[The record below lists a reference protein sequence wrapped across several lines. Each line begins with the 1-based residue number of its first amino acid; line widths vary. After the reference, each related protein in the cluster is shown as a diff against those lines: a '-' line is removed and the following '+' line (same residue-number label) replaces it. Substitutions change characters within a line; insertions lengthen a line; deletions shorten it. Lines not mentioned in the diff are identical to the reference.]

1 MNPQKKPNRT
11 PIQKKLPRNPKTPMH
26 LNPKKNTFTLKYQP
40 QKLNQQTP
48 VKFFRVCESEI

>member
-26 LNPKKNTFTLKYQP
+26 LNSKKNTFTPKIP
-40 QKLNQQTP
+40 TP
-48 VKFFRVCESEI
+48 KTKSATPTYYTI